1 MNITYKRY
9 DIMKTKIFYLAMYI
23 LAVLLMTAC
32 DKDDQPT
39 IGQTQLATPVVT
51 VDVDRNAKTIIASW
65 QAVENADN
73 YHYKISGDET
83 LYKTGETRLE
93 LQPYSKFEGGSHS
106 ITARRT
112 SP

>member
-1 MNITYKRY
+1 
-9 DIMKTKIFYLAMYI
+9 MKTKLYYAAMQMFAAI
-23 LAVLLMTAC
+23 LLMTAC

-65 QAVENADN
+65 QAVEHADN

-93 LQPYSKFEGGSHS
+93 LHHGAGSQQRPARFVQPFGVGQG
-106 ITARRT
+106 
-112 SP
+112 